1 MAHIYAISKTR
12 REDVMILKRIE
23 ELANKEGITIAA
35 LEKKLGF
42 GNGTIRGWKDSSP
55 TVEKLKKV
63 ADYFKMPMEYFLEEK
78 EQKEVK

>member
-35 LEKKLGF
+35 LEKYLGF
-42 GNGTIRGWKDSSP
+42 
-55 TVEKLKKV
+55 
-63 ADYFKMPMEYFLEEK
+63 
-78 EQKEVK
+78 

>member
-1 MAHIYAISKTR
+1 
-12 REDVMILKRIE
+12 MILKRIE

-63 ADYFKMPMEYFLEEK
+63 ADYLKCRWSIFWKK
-78 EQKEVK
+78 KSRRR